1 MTRYDVRRA
10 GWYLWFGGWLMLIA
24 GVGLLS
30 LRLGCAGIVM
40 VVVAI
45 LTVAM
50 PVAEQPEDDS
60 RPTPEPPA
68 K

>member
-1 MTRYDVRRA
+1 MTRSEIRHA

-30 LRLGCAGIVM
+30 LRLGCAGIIM

-45 LTVAM
+45 LTIAM
-50 PVAEQPEDDS
+50 PVEEQPKGDES
-60 RPTPEPPA
+60 
-68 K
+68 